1 MEILSLGKRWHNRMS
16 ILVSISVGLSVR
28 FMIFYF
34 FKVLIF
40 SKKTTNGKPYFLIV
54 RFVRVGRA
62 GHCIFQP
69 EFSNVGRSF

>member
-1 MEILSLGKRWHNRMS
+1 M
-16 ILVSISVGLSVR
+16 R

-62 GHCIFQP
+62 GHGIFQP
-69 EFSNVGRSF
+69 GFSNVGTSF